1 MKKVILLGA
10 LLFAIGIK
18 AQSSC
23 SDLMAMVKSEGYG
36 STYYSYDSD
45 AISKVTF
52 YEVSDDSFNRYYFAI
67 VQFTSS
73 YKEYIYQV
81 GSRTKFNYSM
91 DYMNSAGEAF
101 WNYIQPYNENLNCA
115 PNF

>member
-10 LLFAIGIK
+10 LLFAIGIS

-23 SDLMAMVKSEGYG
+23 SDLMATVKSEGYG

-52 YEVSDDSFNRYYFAI
+52 YEVSDDNYNKYYFAI
-67 VQFTSS
+67 VQFTGSF
-73 YKEYIYQV
+73 KEYIYQV
-81 GSRTKFNYSM
+81 GPRTKSNYS
-91 DYMNSAGEAF
+91 YNYRTSAGKAF
-101 WNYIQPYNENLNCA
+101 WKYVQPYNKNLNCA
-115 PNF
+115 PNL